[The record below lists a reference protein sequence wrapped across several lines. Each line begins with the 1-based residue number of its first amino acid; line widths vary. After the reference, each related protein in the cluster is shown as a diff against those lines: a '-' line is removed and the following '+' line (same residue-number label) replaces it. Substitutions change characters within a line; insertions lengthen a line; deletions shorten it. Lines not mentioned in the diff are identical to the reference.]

1 MDSLGSLN
9 AFVQAA
15 EARSFTVAGR
25 QLGVSSSAIG
35 KAVARMEERLGV
47 RLFHRSTR
55 SITLTAEGALFL
67 ERCRRIFSE
76 IEAAELELTQTQEA
90 PRGTLRVSLPL
101 VGILMMPTL
110 IAFMRAYPEI
120 ILDLDF
126 SDRVVDV
133 IGEGFDAVVRF
144 AEVGDS
150 RLMAR
155 ALGTY
160 RRRLVAAPAYLAA
173 KGVPLTPDDL
183 KAHACLHHKFPTSG
197 KFERWPLPEHAGIES
212 ELPRTAVA
220 STLEPLIC
228 MAEQGLGIAY
238 LPDFAIGRQLR
249 EGRLVT
255 VLDDYTDRSG
265 PLRVLW
271 PSSRHLALKL
281 RVFVD
286 FLAANLVPDVEGES
300 DKAGGSDA
308 QDPPA
313 AGRLELS
320 RSALASREHRQ
331 QPPAAAPA
339 LKHRFVADSC
349 NGG

>member
-1 MDSLGSLN
+1 MDRLGSLN
-9 AFVQAA
+9 AFVRAA

-47 RLFHRSTR
+47 RLLHRSTR

-76 IEAAELELTQTQEA
+76 IEAAELELSQTREA
-90 PRGTLRVSLPL
+90 PRGTLRVGLPL
-101 VGILMMPTL
+101 VGMLMMPTL
-110 IAFMRAYPEI
+110 AAFMRAYPEI

-133 IGEGFDAVVRF
+133 IEEGFDAVVRF
-144 AEVGDS
+144 ADAGDS
-150 RLMAR
+150 RLMSR

-173 KGVPLTPDDL
+173 KGVPLTPGDL
-183 KAHACLHHKFPTSG
+183 KAHACLHHKFPTSR
-197 KFERWPLPEHAGIES
+197 KFERWPLRPEHAIIES
-212 ELPRTAVA
+212 ELPKTAMA
-220 STLEPLIC
+220 STLEPLIH

-249 EGRLVT
+249 EGLLVT

-265 PLRVLW
+265 PLRVVW
-271 PSSRHLALKL
+271 PSSRHLAPKL

-286 FLAANLVPDVEGES
+286 FLAANLVPAVEGES
-300 DKAGGSDA
+300 DRAGDSGIGS
-308 QDPPA
+308 
-313 AGRLELS
+313 
-320 RSALASREHRQ
+320 
-331 QPPAAAPA
+331 
-339 LKHRFVADSC
+339 
-349 NGG
+349 

>member
-1 MDSLGSLN
+1 MDSLGSLT
-9 AFVQAA
+9 AFVRAA
-15 EARSFTVAGR
+15 ETRSFTVAGR

-35 KAVARMEERLGV
+35 KAVARMEERLRV
-47 RLFHRSTR
+47 RLLHRSTR

-67 ERCRRIFSE
+67 EHCRRIFSE
-76 IEAAELELTQTQEA
+76 IEAAEIELSQTHEA

-101 VGILMMPTL
+101 IGILMMPTL
-110 IAFMRAYPEI
+110 VAFMRAYPEI
-120 ILDLDF
+120 MLDLDF

-133 IGEGFDAVVRF
+133 IDEGFDAVVRF
-144 AEVGDS
+144 AEIGDS
-150 RLMAR
+150 RLMSR

-173 KGVPLTPDDL
+173 KGVPLIPDDL

-197 KFERWPLPEHAGIES
+197 RLERWPVLHAGGET

-220 STLEPLIC
+220 STTEPLIY

-249 EGRLVT
+249 EGLLVT
-255 VLDDYTDRSG
+255 VLDDYTDHSG

-271 PSSRHLALKL
+271 SSSRHLSRKL

-286 FLAANLVPDVEGES
+286 FLAANLVPVVEGE
-300 DKAGGSDA
+300 AN
-308 QDPPA
+308 
-313 AGRLELS
+313 RS
-320 RSALASREHRQ
+320 R
-331 QPPAAAPA
+331 
-339 LKHRFVADSC
+339 DS
-349 NGG
+349 G